1 VEPARAGLLAGVLG
15 DQGRRPPAPAA
26 QPERIEQ
33 HRPALQAYE
42 DACREWGLAPADVAL
57 AWLLHRDGVTAPIVG
72 PRTMAQLEGSL
83 AALDVTLEQA
93 QLDRLDEVF
102 PGFRAAPVEYA
113 W

>member
-1 VEPARAGLLAGVLG
+1 
-15 DQGRRPPAPAA
+15 
-26 QPERIEQ
+26 
-33 HRPALQAYE
+33 
-42 DACREWGLAPADVAL
+42 
-57 AWLLHRDGVTAPIVG
+57 
-72 PRTMAQLEGSL
+72 MAQLEGSL